1 MHTVCCLFLLPDLFF
16 LLYQG
21 MSLDCVEISLA
32 RVFEH
37 GQAYVA
43 LSRARSLVGLRIL
56 DFDPNVV
63 RANPYVLQF
72 YSQLRKEQRLTQ
84 VTGFS
89 FPPSLTNLPTYPSC
103 KKTEVVPIVLAF
115 SYPRNHFATHGD

>member
-1 MHTVCCLFLLPDLFF
+1 
-16 LLYQG
+16 

-43 LSRARSLVGLRIL
+43 LSRARSLMGLRIL

-72 YSQLRKEQRLTQ
+72 YSQLRREQRLTQ
-84 VTGFS
+84 VTGLSHFS
-89 FPPSLTNLPTYPSC
+89 LP
-103 KKTEVVPIVLAF
+103 
-115 SYPRNHFATHGD
+115 